1 MPYSYNM
8 MRTQENKMTEFY
20 FTGNDLIEMGIKPGP
35 EFGVILKELNSA
47 LQNTKDADEGTA
59 DQILADILDNY
70 KAKAAASEA
79 RRTARMMLMLT
90 RDEAV
95 SVIYNIIPQ
104 SEDEVANVDSVRD
117 TMEQLV
123 LTPTVV
129 GAAVMP
135 DACPAGSIP
144 VGGVAGAKNAIHP
157 GWHSADICCSM
168 FATNF
173 GSADPKAILDAMQAA
188 THFGPGGRDRANE
201 ATMPVELRDAL
212 NSGNPFFADKRLQD
226 RARSH
231 LMTQGDGNHFA
242 FVGRSEA
249 TGDTWLITHHGSR
262 GFGALLYKAGMEVA
276 ERFRKEL
283 CPALDKGH
291 AFIPYDTDEGRDY
304 WAALQ
309 VAREWTKTNHSML
322 HDAVA
327 SATGAT
333 AGYQRWNEHNFVFK
347 DGDVFWH
354 AKGATPIH
362 NGFLPDTDGVQ
373 IVPLNMSQPIL
384 FVKGTRHAGNLGFAP
399 HGAGRNYSR
408 TQHKRRMS
416 GETDADIFARETQ
429 GIDAR
434 FWCGTIDISEL
445 PSAYKDADQVQ
456 AQMAQFDLAAVVDR
470 IQPYGAIMAGDWEK
484 DAPWRRR

>member
-1 MPYSYNM
+1 MS
-8 MRTQENKMTEFY
+8 EFY
-20 FTGNDLIEMGIKPGP
+20 FTGKDLIEMGISPGP
-35 EFGVILKELNSA
+35 NFGKILKHLNSA
-47 LQNTKDADEGTA
+47 FQNTKDMDKADVDLILMEVLSSYKKMEA
-59 DQILADILDNY
+59 DAE
-70 KAKAAASEA
+70 AA
-79 RRTARMMLMLT
+79 RTARRMPMLT
-90 RDEAV
+90 RDTAV

-104 SEDEVANVDSVRD
+104 GEDEVANVDSVRE

-168 FATNF
+168 FATDF
-173 GSADPKAILDAMQAA
+173 GDADPKTILDAMQAI

-201 ATMPVELRDAL
+201 ATMPEELIAAL
-212 NSGNPFFADKRLQD
+212 NSGNSFFADKRLQD

-231 LMTQGDGNHFA
+231 MMTQGDGNHFA
-242 FVGRSEA
+242 FVGRSEK
-249 TGDTWLITHHGSR
+249 TGRTWLVTHHGSR

-276 ERFRKEL
+276 EKFRQDL
-283 CPALDKGH
+283 CPELDKGN
-291 AFIPYDTDEGRDY
+291 AFIPFDTNEGRDY
-304 WAALQ
+304 WEALQ
-309 VAREWTKTNHSML
+309 VLREWTKTNHSML
-322 HDAVA
+322 HSAVA
-327 SATGAT
+327 AATGSDVV
-333 AGYQRWNEHNFVFK
+333 YQRWNEHNFVFK

-434 FWCGTIDISEL
+434 FWCGVTDISEL
-445 PSAYKDADQVQ
+445 PSAYKDANQVQ
-456 AQMAQFDLAAVVDR
+456 AQMAEFDLATVVDR
-470 IQPYGAIMAGDWEK
+470 IQPYGSIMAGDWEK
-484 DAPWRRR
+484 DAPRRK

>member
-1 MPYSYNM
+1 MS
-8 MRTQENKMTEFY
+8 EFY
-20 FTGNDLIEMGIKPGP
+20 FTGKDLIEMGIAPGP
-35 EFGVILKELNSA
+35 NFGKILKHLNLA
-47 LQNTKDADEGTA
+47 FQNIKDLDEAEADLILMEVLSSYKQMEA
-59 DQILADILDNY
+59 DAE
-70 KAKAAASEA
+70 AA
-79 RRTARMMLMLT
+79 RTARRMPMLT
-90 RDEAV
+90 RDTAV

-104 SEDEVANVDSVRD
+104 GEDEVANVESVRE

-168 FATNF
+168 FATDF
-173 GSADPKAILDAMQAA
+173 GDADPKTILDAMQAI
-188 THFGPGGRDRANE
+188 THFGPGGRDRAHE
-201 ATMPVELRDAL
+201 APMPEELIASL

-242 FVGRSEA
+242 FVGRSEE
-249 TGDTWLITHHGSR
+249 TGHTWLVTHHGSR

-276 ERFRKEL
+276 EKFRQDL
-283 CPALDKGH
+283 CPELDKGN
-291 AFIPYDTDEGRDY
+291 AFIPFDTDEGRDY
-304 WAALQ
+304 WEALQ
-309 VAREWTKTNHSML
+309 VVREWTKTNHSML
-322 HDAVA
+322 HSAVA
-327 SATGAT
+327 TATGSDVV
-333 AGYQRWNEHNFVFK
+333 YQRWNEHNFVFK
-347 DGDVFWH
+347 EGDVFWH

-434 FWCGTIDISEL
+434 FWCGITDISEL

-456 AQMAQFDLAAVVDR
+456 AQMAEFDLASVVDR
-470 IQPYGAIMAGDWEK
+470 IQPYGSIMAGDWEK
-484 DAPWRRR
+484 DASWRK

>member
-1 MPYSYNM
+1 
-8 MRTQENKMTEFY
+8 MREFY
-20 FTGNDLIEMGIKPGP
+20 FTGNDLIEMGINPGP
-35 EFGVILKELNSA
+35 GLGAILKELNLA
-47 LQNTKDADEGTA
+47 LQNTKDVDQDIADE
-59 DQILADILDNY
+59 ILAEVLDNY
-70 KAKAAASEA
+70 KARVAEA
-79 RRTARMMLMLT
+79 EALRTARLIPMLT

-95 SVIYNIIPQ
+95 NVIYNILPNGAA
-104 SEDEVANVDSVRD
+104 EEANIEAVYA
-117 TMEQLV
+117 TMQQLV

-144 VGGVAGAKNAIHP
+144 VGGVVGAKNAIHP

-173 GSADPKAILDAMQAA
+173 GSADPKAILDAMHSA
-188 THFGPGGRDRANE
+188 THFGPGGRDRAHE
-201 ATMPVELRDAL
+201 AIMPEELIAAL
-212 NSGNPFFADKRLQD
+212 GSGNPFFADKRLQE

-242 FVGRSEA
+242 FVGRSED

-276 ERFRKEL
+276 EQFRKEL
-283 CPALDKGH
+283 CPELDKGN
-291 AFIPYDTDEGRDY
+291 AFIPYDTEEGKNY

-309 VAREWTKTNHSML
+309 TVREWTKTNHSLL

-327 SATGAT
+327 NATGT
-333 AGYQRWNEHNFVFK
+333 NVGYQRWNEHNFVFK

-373 IVPLNMSQPIL
+373 IIPLNMSQPIL
-384 FVKGTRHAGNLGFAP
+384 FVKGTRHEGNLGFAP

-408 TQHKRRMS
+408 TQHKRLLAN
-416 GETDADIFARETQ
+416 ETDAAIFERETK

-434 FWCGTIDISEL
+434 FWCGTTDISEL
-445 PSAYKDADQVQ
+445 PSAYKDVDQVQ
-456 AQMAQFDLAAVVDR
+456 AQMALFDLATVVDR
-470 IQPYGAIMAGDWEK
+470 IQPYGSIMAGDWEK
-484 DAPWRRR
+484 NAPWRRK